1 MSPLLS
7 VIVPV
12 YNVENFFDTCIKSI
26 ISQTYKNL
34 EIILIDDG
42 STDSSGV
49 LCDSYQ
55 KRDNRIIVIHKE
67 NGGLSDAS
75 RLGCCFW

>member
-12 YNVENFFDTCIKSI
+12 YNVENFLDTCIKSI
-26 ISQTYKNL
+26 ISQTDKNR

-42 STDSSGV
+42 
-49 LCDSYQ
+49 
-55 KRDNRIIVIHKE
+55 
-67 NGGLSDAS
+67 
-75 RLGCCFW
+75 